1 MPNLNNRPKNCQ
13 NFKQLLKICLGQMND
28 HKLNN
33 LNNDCTSNNFHG
45 TNLSP

>member
-13 NFKQLLKICLGQMND
+13 NFKQLLNNLPGWMNS

-33 LNNDCTSNNFHG
+33 LNNDYTSNMFCG